1 MSDDLECTHLIF
13 LFTMKNYLYIFIL
26 FLVVIFCDIKN
37 IQAQTAQSPLQFFGF
52 EPGSDRNLFDYDQ
65 LIAYCKQLDQAS
77 PRVEMREIGE
87 SPMGKKMYI
96 VFISSPEN
104 LAELVR
110 YKEINRKLA
119 LDWKMRDSER
129 DSLIAEGKTFLLAT
143 LSMHSNEVGPS
154 QAFPQIAYSYVNTTD
169 PEMLRALDNVVFM
182 VVPNHNPD
190 GMQMVVDNY
199 RKYKGTPY
207 EGSTMPGV
215 YHQYIGHDNNRDF
228 VTLTQKDT
236 RVISAIYSQEWFPQ
250 VMIEKHQMG
259 STGVRYFVPPMSD
272 PIAPNVDEAVWNWS
286 WIFGS
291 AMAKDMSVAGCA
303 GVAQH
308 YLFDDY
314 WPGSTA
320 TAEWKNMVGMLT
332 EAASV
337 RGASPLY
344 IEKNELKVI
353 GKGLAENKKSINMPL
368 PWDGGWWRL
377 SDIVRYEMQSTWS
390 LLRTASA
397 NRQQLLQFR
406 NAMCRKEVQK
416 GKTQAPSYFV
426 VPLKQHDQG
435 ELVALVNLLH
445 EHGVSVSR
453 LKADMSW
460 NDKMM
465 HAGDIVVP
473 LAQPFRSF
481 IKEVMESQTFPLRHY
496 MPNGE
501 AIEPY
506 DITSWSL
513 PLNKGLQSYEIPVVV
528 DEIDKNLEAVAVP
541 FTLLKE
547 FPEHDNGYWVFSAA
561 NNESYKAAFKSISDG
576 LNVSRTK
583 ATITCKGKIIPAGSF
598 IVSVDKGKKV
608 VDLKSPLTI
617 LPEWFPT
624 NPDSLATK
632 VSMPRIALVESWF
645 QDMDAGWTRYIFD
658 QFNIPYTVIRPG
670 DFAKKTFELNF
681 DVVIFPDENKGILME
696 GKIKAKEDDDEYFMA
711 NLPPEYAKGMGKD
724 GFQKVLKFI
733 NTGGTI
739 LSWGGSTALFEGLM
753 SIKTSE
759 TESEDFRF
767 PFTNI
772 SPKLQKA
779 GLNCPSSLLKVNLL
793 PGHPLTFGMQAE
805 AGILTTA
812 DQVFQTS
819 LPSFDMDRRVIAFYP
834 EDHVLLSGYCRREE
848 LLGNYSALVWLKK
861 GKGNLVLYGFSPQ
874 FRGSV
879 PGIYKL
885 LFNGLLLK

>member
-1 MSDDLECTHLIF
+1 
-13 LFTMKNYLYIFIL
+13 MKNYLCIFIL
-26 FLVVIFCDIKN
+26 FLGVVFFNTKN
-37 IQAQTAQSPLQFFGF
+37 IQAQTAKTPLQFFGF
-52 EPGSDRNLFDYDQ
+52 EPGSDGNLIDYNE
-65 LIAYCKQLDQAS
+65 LIAYCMQLDQAS
-77 PRVEMREIGE
+77 SRVEMREIGE
-87 SPMGKKMYI
+87 SPMGKKMYL

-104 LAELVR
+104 IAKLDR

-129 DSLIAEGKTFLLAT
+129 DSLIMEGKTFLLAT

-154 QAFPQIAYSYVNTTD
+154 QAFPRIAYSYVNTTD
-169 PEMLRALDNVVFM
+169 PEMLKALDNVVFM

-190 GMQMVVDNY
+190 GMQMVVENY

-215 YHQYIGHDNNRDF
+215 YHKYIGHDNNRDF

-236 RVISAIYSQEWFPQ
+236 RVISAIYSKDWFPQ

-272 PIAPNVDEAVWNWS
+272 PIALNVDEAVWNWS
-286 WIFGS
+286 WVFGS
-291 AMAKDMSVAGCA
+291 AMAKDMSAAGCA

-344 IEKNELKVI
+344 IEKNELRVI
-353 GKGLAENKKSINMPL
+353 GKGLGENKKSINMPL
-368 PWDGGWWRL
+368 PWEGGWWHL
-377 SDIVRYEMQSTWS
+377 SDIVRYEIQSTWS
-390 LLRTASA
+390 LLRTAST

-426 VPLKQHDQG
+426 VPLQQHDQS

-445 EHGVSVSR
+445 EHGISVSQ
-453 LKADMSW
+453 LKSDMSW
-460 NDKMM
+460 NNKMM
-465 HAGDIVVP
+465 HKGDIVVP

-481 IKEVMESQTFPLRHY
+481 IKEVMETQTFPLRHY

-513 PLNKGLQSYEIPVVV
+513 PLNKGLNSYEIPVVV
-528 DEIDKNLEAVAVP
+528 DDLDKNLEAVSVP
-541 FTLLKE
+541 FSLLNQI
-547 FPEHDNGYWVFSAA
+547 PEHDNGYWVFSATE
-561 NNESYKAAFKSISDG
+561 NESYKAAFKSISDG
-576 LNVSRTK
+576 LNVTRTK
-583 ATITCKGKIIPAGSF
+583 STLTYKGKTIPAGSF
-598 IVSVDKGKKV
+598 IVTGDKGKKV
-608 VDLKSPLTI
+608 QDMKSSLTI
-617 LPEWFPT
+617 LPEWFSG
-624 NPDSLATK
+624 NPDSSAVK
-632 VSMPRIALVESWF
+632 VQMPRIALVESRF
-645 QDMDAGWTRYIFD
+645 QDMDAGWTRFIFD
-658 QFNIPYTVIRPG
+658 QYNIPYTVIRPG

-681 DVVIFPDENKGILME
+681 DVVIFPDENKSILME
-696 GKIKAKEDDDEYFMA
+696 GKIKARDDDDEYYMS
-711 NLPPEYAKGMGKD
+711 NLPPEYSKGMGKD
-724 GFQKVLKFI
+724 GFQKVLKYI
-733 NTGGTI
+733 NAGGTI

-753 SIKTSE
+753 SIKNSE
-759 TESEDFRF
+759 TETEDFRF

-772 SPKLQKA
+772 APKLQKA
-779 GLNCPSSLLKVNLL
+779 GLSCPSSLLRVKLL
-793 PGHPLTFGMQAE
+793 PDHPLTLGMQAE

-819 LPSFDMDRRVIAFYP
+819 VPSFDMDRRVIASYP
-834 EDHVLLSGYCRREE
+834 EENVLLSGYCKKEE
-848 LLGNYSALVWLKK
+848 LLGSYSAMVWLKK
-861 GKGNLVLYGFSPQ
+861 GKGNLVVYGFSPQ

>member
-1 MSDDLECTHLIF
+1 
-13 LFTMKNYLYIFIL
+13 MKNALSLLLL
-26 FLVVIFCDIKN
+26 FLIVLISSNKTL
-37 IQAQTAQSPLQFFGF
+37 QAQSAKSPAEFFGF

-65 LIAYCKQLDQAS
+65 LIAYVKQLDEAS
-77 PRVEMREIGE
+77 PRIIVKEIGE
-87 SPMGKKMYI
+87 SPIGKKMYM

-104 LAELVR
+104 LAKLDH

-119 LDWKMRDSER
+119 LDARMRDSER
-129 DSLIAEGKTFLLAT
+129 DSLIAEGKVFVLAT
-143 LSMHSNEVGPS
+143 LSMHSNEVGPT
-154 QAFPQIAYSYVNTTD
+154 QAFPQIAYTYANTTD
-169 PEMLRALDNVVFM
+169 SEMLKCLDNVVFM

-207 EGSTMPGV
+207 EGSTLPGV
-215 YHQYIGHDNNRDF
+215 YHKYIGHDNNRDF

-236 RVISAIYSQEWFPQ
+236 RVISAIYSRDWFPQ

-272 PIAPNVDEAVWNWS
+272 PIAPNVNEAIWNWS
-286 WIFGS
+286 WVFGS
-291 AMAKDMSVAGCA
+291 AMAKDMSAAGCS

-320 TAEWKNMVGMLT
+320 TAEWKSMVGMLT

-337 RGASPLY
+337 RGATPLY
-344 IEKNELKVI
+344 IEKNELRVI
-353 GKGLAENKKSINMPL
+353 GKGLGENKKSINMPL
-368 PWDGGWWRL
+368 PWEGGWWRL

-390 LLRTASA
+390 LLRTAST

-406 NAMCRKEVQK
+406 NTMCRTEVTK

-426 VPLKQHDQG
+426 VPLQQHDQG

-445 EHGVSVSR
+445 EHGVNVSR
-453 LKADMSW
+453 LKSDVLW
-460 NDKMM
+460 NNKMM
-465 HAGDIVVP
+465 RAGDIIVP

-528 DEIDKNLEAVAVP
+528 DEIDTKLEAVPVP
-541 FTLLKE
+541 FTLVNE
-547 FPEHDNGYWVFSAA
+547 FPDHSNGYWVFSAT
-561 NNESYKAAFKSISDG
+561 NNESYKIAFKAIADG
-576 LNVSRTK
+576 LIVTRTK
-583 ATITCKGKIIPAGSF
+583 VASSFNGKTIAAGSF
-598 IVSVDKGKKV
+598 IVSDAKGKKV
-608 VDLKSPLTI
+608 SELKNSLTI
-617 LPEWFPT
+617 LPEWFSG
-624 NPDSLATK
+624 NPDTSAVK
-632 VSMPRIALVESWF
+632 VIMPRIALVESWF

-658 QFNIPYTVIRPG
+658 EYNIPFTIVRPG
-670 DFAKKTFELNF
+670 DLAKKTFELNF
-681 DVVIFPDENKGILME
+681 DVVIFADVSKSILME
-696 GKIKAKEDDDEYFMA
+696 GKIKAEDDDVEYYMA
-711 NLPPEYAKGMGKD
+711 NLPPDFAKGMGKD

-733 NTGGTI
+733 NNGGTI
-739 LSWGGSTALFEGLM
+739 LSWGTSTALFDGLM
-753 SIKTSE
+753 SIKISE

-767 PFTNI
+767 PFTNV
-772 SPKLQKA
+772 SAKLTKA
-779 GLNCPSSLLKVNLL
+779 GLSCPSSLLKVKVL
-793 PGHPLTFGMQAE
+793 PGHQLSFGMQAE

-812 DQVFQTS
+812 EQVFQTS
-819 LPSFDMDRRVIAFYP
+819 VPSFDMDRRIIASYP
-834 EDHVLLSGYCRREE
+834 EDHVLLSGYCRKEE
-848 LLGNYSALVWLKK
+848 LLGNYAAMVWMHK
-861 GKGNLVLYGFSPQ
+861 GKGNLVVYGFSPQ

>member
-1 MSDDLECTHLIF
+1 MN
-13 LFTMKNYLYIFIL
+13 KNLL
-26 FLVVIFCDIKN
+26 FLVFFMVVLIISNKSVV
-37 IQAQTAQSPLQFFGF
+37 AQTGQSPVAFFGF

-65 LIAYCKQLDQAS
+65 LIAYFHQLDQAS
-77 PRVEMREIGE
+77 PRILMIEIGE

-96 VFISSPEN
+96 VFISSPNNIEK
-104 LAELVR
+104 LDR

-119 LDWKMRDSER
+119 LDWKLRDSER
-129 DSLIAEGKTFLLAT
+129 DSLIAEDKVFLLAT
-143 LSMHSNEVGPS
+143 LSMHSNEVGPT
-154 QAFPQIAYSYVNTTD
+154 QAFPQIAYTYANTTD
-169 PEMLRALDNVVFM
+169 PEMLKCLDNVVFM

-207 EGSTMPGV
+207 EGCTLPGV
-215 YHQYIGHDNNRDF
+215 YHKYIGHDNNRDF
-228 VTLTQKDT
+228 VTLTQQDS

-272 PIAPNVDEAVWNWS
+272 PIAPNVDEAIWNWS
-286 WIFGS
+286 WVFGS
-291 AMAKDMSVAGCA
+291 AMAKDMSAAGCA

-320 TAEWKNMVGMLT
+320 TAEWKGMVGMLT

-337 RGASPLY
+337 RGASPLF
-344 IEKNELKVI
+344 IEKDELKVI
-353 GKGLAENKKSINMPL
+353 GKGLGENKKSINMPM
-368 PWDGGWWRL
+368 PWEGGWWRL

-406 NAMCRKEVQK
+406 NTMCRNEVMK
-416 GKTQAPSYFV
+416 GKTQAPAYFV
-426 VPLKQHDQG
+426 VPLQQHDQG

-445 EHGVSVSR
+445 EHGVRVSR
-453 LKADMSW
+453 LKSDMVW

-465 HAGDIVVP
+465 HTGDIVIP

-481 IKEVMESQTFPLRHY
+481 IKEVMEVQTFPLRHY
-496 MPNGE
+496 MPDGE

-513 PLNKGLQSYEIPVVV
+513 PLNKGLKSYEIPVVV
-528 DEIDKNLEAVAVP
+528 DELDKKSEAVPVP
-541 FTLLKE
+541 FTLINQ
-547 FPEHDNGYWVFSAA
+547 FPNHDNGYWVFNAT

-576 LNVSRTK
+576 LNVTRTK
-583 ATITCKGKIIPAGSF
+583 AIITYNGKIIPAGSF
-598 IVSVDKGKKV
+598 IVTGDKGKKV
-608 VDLKSPLTI
+608 SELKNSLTV
-617 LPEWFPT
+617 LPEWFPG
-624 NPDSLATK
+624 NPDSTATK
-632 VSMPRIALVESWF
+632 VQMPRIALVESWF

-658 QFNIPYTVIRPG
+658 QYNIPFTVIRPG
-670 DFAKKTFELNF
+670 DLAKKTFELNF
-681 DVVIFPDENKGILME
+681 DVVIFADVTKSVLME
-696 GKIKAKEDDDEYFMA
+696 GKIKAEDDDDEYYMA
-711 NLPPEYAKGMGKD
+711 NLPPEYTKGMGKD

-733 NTGGTI
+733 NGGGTI
-739 LSWGGSTALFEGLM
+739 LTWGGSTALFDGMM
-753 SIKTSE
+753 SAKVSE
-759 TESEDFRF
+759 KDSTDFRF
-767 PFTNI
+767 PFTNV
-772 SPKLQKA
+772 SAKLRKA
-779 GLNCPSSLLKVNLL
+779 GLSCPSSLLKVKLMPN
-793 PGHPLTFGMQAE
+793 HPLTWGMQAE

-812 DQVFQTS
+812 EQVFQTS
-819 LPSFDMDRRVIAFYP
+819 LPSFDMDRRVIASYP
-834 EDHVLLSGYCRREE
+834 EDHILLSGYCKKEE
-848 LLGNYSALVWLKK
+848 LLGNYAAMVWMKK
-861 GKGNLVLYGFSPQ
+861 GKGNLVVYGFSPQ

-879 PGIYKL
+879 SGTYKL

>member
-1 MSDDLECTHLIF
+1 MKSLV
-13 LFTMKNYLYIFIL
+13 LFVL
-26 FLVVIFCDIKN
+26 FLIVIILPYKTAN
-37 IQAQTAQSPLQFFGF
+37 TQTAKSPADFFGF

-65 LIAYCKQLDQAS
+65 LMAYVKQLDDAS
-77 PRVEMREIGE
+77 PRIMVKEIGE
-87 SPMGKKMYI
+87 TSFGKKMFM

-104 LAELVR
+104 LARLDR

-119 LDWKMRDSER
+119 LDWKLRDSER
-129 DSLIAEGKTFLLAT
+129 DSLIAEGKVFLLAT
-143 LSMHSNEVGPS
+143 LSMHSNEVGPT
-154 QAFPQIAYSYVNTTD
+154 QAFPQIAYTYANTTD
-169 PEMLRALDNVVFM
+169 TEMLKCLDNVVFM

-199 RKYKGTPY
+199 QKYKGTTY
-207 EGSTMPGV
+207 EGSTLPGV
-215 YHQYIGHDNNRDF
+215 YHKYVGHDNNRDF

-236 RVISAIYSQEWFPQ
+236 RVISAIYSQDWFPQ
-250 VMIEKHQMG
+250 VLVEKHQMG
-259 STGVRYFVPPMSD
+259 STGVRYFVPPMAD
-272 PIAPNVDEAVWNWS
+272 PIALNVNEAIWNWS
-286 WIFGS
+286 WVFGS
-291 AMAKDMSVAGCA
+291 AMAKDMSAAGCA

-337 RGASPLY
+337 RGASPIY

-353 GKGLAENKKSINMPL
+353 GKGLGENKKSINMPL
-368 PWDGGWWRL
+368 PWEGGWWRL

-390 LLRTASA
+390 LIRTASA

-406 NAMCRKEVQK
+406 NTMCRTEVLK

-426 VPLKQHDQG
+426 VPLKQHDQS

-453 LKADMSW
+453 LKSDMVW

-465 HAGDIVVP
+465 RAGDIVIP
-473 LAQPFRSF
+473 MAQPFRSF

-496 MPNGE
+496 MPGGE

-528 DEIDKNLEAVAVP
+528 NEIDNTLEPVTIP
-541 FTLLKE
+541 FTLINQIPDHE
-547 FPEHDNGYWVFSAA
+547 SGYWVLSAA
-561 NNESYKAAFKSISDG
+561 NNESYKVAFKSLFDG
-576 LNVSRTK
+576 LTVTRTK
-583 ATITCKGKIIPAGSF
+583 AAIVYNGKTIPAGSF
-598 IVSVDKGKKV
+598 IISTGKGKKV
-608 VDLKSPLTI
+608 PELKSSLTI
-617 LPEWFPT
+617 MPEWFAN
-624 NPDSLATK
+624 NPDTSAVK
-632 VSMPRIALVESWF
+632 VVMPRIALVESWF

-658 QFNIPYTVIRPG
+658 QYNVPYTVIRPG

-681 DVVIFPDENKGILME
+681 DVVIFPDENKSVLME
-696 GKIKAKEDDDEYFMA
+696 GKIKSENTESEYHMA
-711 NLPPEYAKGMGKD
+711 NLPPEFTKGMGKD

-733 NTGGTI
+733 NGGGTV
-739 LSWGGSTALFEGLM
+739 LSWGASTALFDGLM
-753 SIKTSE
+753 SIKISE
-759 TESEDFRF
+759 TETEDFRF

-772 SPKLQKA
+772 SAKLRKS
-779 GLNCPSSLLKVNLL
+779 GLSCPSSLLKVNIL
-793 PGHPLTFGMQAE
+793 PGHPLSRGMQAE

-812 DQVFQTS
+812 EQVFQTT
-819 LPSFDMDRRVIAFYP
+819 LPSFDMDRRIIASYP
-834 EDHVLLSGYCRREE
+834 EDHVLLSGYCEKEE
-848 LLGNYSALVWLKK
+848 LLGNYAAMIWMHK
-861 GKGNLVLYGFSPQ
+861 GKGDLVVYGFSPQ

>member
-1 MSDDLECTHLIF
+1 
-13 LFTMKNYLYIFIL
+13 MKNIFIILAL
-26 FLVVIFCDIKN
+26 FLAVLILTGN
-37 IQAQTAQSPLQFFGF
+37 HLNAQTAKTPLDFFGF

-65 LIAYCKQLDQAS
+65 LIAYVSQLDNAS
-77 PRVEMREIGE
+77 PRIMVKEIGE
-87 SPMGKKMYI
+87 TPLGKKMYM

-104 LAELVR
+104 LAKLDR

-119 LDWKMRDSER
+119 LDWKLRDTER
-129 DSLIAEGKTFLLAT
+129 DSLIAEGRTFLLAT
-143 LSMHSNEVGPS
+143 LSMHSNEVGPT
-154 QAFPQIAYSYVNTTD
+154 QAFPQIAYTLATTND
-169 PEMLRALDNVVFM
+169 PEMMECLKNVVFM

-190 GMQMVVDNY
+190 GMKMVVDNY
-199 RKYKGTPY
+199 LKYKGTTF
-207 EGSTMPGV
+207 EGSTLPGV
-215 YHQYIGHDNNRDF
+215 YHKYIGHDNNRDF

-236 RVISAIYSQEWFPQ
+236 RVISAIYSQDWFPQ

-272 PIAPNVDEAVWNWS
+272 PIALNVHEAIWNWS
-286 WIFGS
+286 WVFGS
-291 AMAKDMSVAGCA
+291 AMAKDMSAAGCA

-337 RGASPLY
+337 RGATPLY
-344 IEKNELKVI
+344 IEKNELRVI
-353 GKGLAENKKSINMPL
+353 GKGLGENKKSINMPL
-368 PWDGGWWRL
+368 PWEGGWWRL

-406 NAMCRKEVQK
+406 NTMCRTEVLK

-426 VPLKQHDQG
+426 VPLQQHDQS

-453 LKADMSW
+453 LKSDLVW

-465 HAGDIVVP
+465 RAGDIVIP
-473 LAQPFRSF
+473 LAQPFRTF

-496 MPNGE
+496 TPGGE
-501 AIEPY
+501 TIDPY

-513 PLNKGLQSYEIPVVV
+513 PLNKGLRSYEIPVIVN
-528 DEIDKNLEAVAVP
+528 EIDAKLENVTLP
-541 FTLLKE
+541 FTLLNE
-547 FPEHDNGYWVFSAA
+547 FSDHDGGYLVFNAT
-561 NNESYKAAFKSISDG
+561 NNESYKVAFKSLAEG
-576 LNVSRTK
+576 LMVSRTK
-583 ATITCKGKIIPAGSF
+583 VAKTVNGKLIPAGSF
-598 IVSVDKGKKV
+598 IISAGKGKTV
-608 VDLKSPLTI
+608 SSLKNSLTV
-617 LPEWFPT
+617 LPEWFAN
-624 NPDSLATK
+624 NPDTSAVK
-632 VSMPRIALVESWF
+632 VQMPRIALVESWF
-645 QDMDAGWTRYIFD
+645 QDMDAGWARYIFD
-658 QFNIPYTVIRPG
+658 QYNIPFTQLRPA

-681 DVVIFPDENKGILME
+681 DVVIFPDENKSILME
-696 GKIKAKEDDDEYFMA
+696 GKIKAEDDDDEYYMA
-711 NLPPEYAKGMGKD
+711 NLPPEFAKGMGKD

-733 NTGGTI
+733 NNGGTI
-739 LSWGGSTALFEGLM
+739 LSWGASTALFEGLM
-753 SIKTSE
+753 SIKTTE
-759 TESEDFRF
+759 TETEDFRF
-767 PFTNI
+767 PFTNV
-772 SPKLQKA
+772 SSKLRKA
-779 GLNCPSSLLKVNLL
+779 GLSCPSSLLKVKIL
-793 PGHPLTFGMQAE
+793 PDHPLSWGMQAE

-812 DQVFQTS
+812 SQVFQTS
-819 LPSFDMDRRVIAFYP
+819 VPSFDMDRRIIASFP
-834 EDHVLLSGYCRREE
+834 EEKALLSGYCLKEE
-848 LLGNYSALVWLKK
+848 LLGNYAAMVWLRK
-861 GKGNLVLYGFSPQ
+861 GKGNLVVYGFSPQ

>member
-1 MSDDLECTHLIF
+1 
-13 LFTMKNYLYIFIL
+13 MKNALFFPVL
-26 FLVVIFCDIKN
+26 FLLVLISPTKDT
-37 IQAQTAQSPLQFFGF
+37 QAQTAKSPLEFFGF

-65 LIAYCKQLDQAS
+65 LIAYVKQLDAAS
-77 PRVEMREIGE
+77 PRVLVKEAGE
-87 SPMGKKMYI
+87 TPMGKKMYI

-104 LAELVR
+104 LAKLDR

-119 LDWKMRDSER
+119 LDWNMRDSQR
-129 DSLIAEGKTFLLAT
+129 DSLIAEGKVFLLAT

-154 QAFPQIAYSYVNTTD
+154 QAFPQIAYTYANTTD
-169 PEMLRALDNVVFM
+169 PELLKALDNVVFM

-190 GMQMVVDNY
+190 GMQMVVENY
-199 RKYKGTPY
+199 LKYKGTPY
-207 EGSTMPGV
+207 EGSTLPGV
-215 YHQYIGHDNNRDF
+215 YHKYIGHDNNRDF
-228 VTLTQKDT
+228 VTLTQQDT
-236 RVISAIYSQEWFPQ
+236 RVISAIYSRDWFPQ

-259 STGVRYFVPPMSD
+259 STGVRYFVPPMAD
-272 PIAPNVDEAVWNWS
+272 PIAPNVDEAIWNWS
-286 WIFGS
+286 WVFGS
-291 AMAKDMSVAGCA
+291 AMAKDMSAAGCA

-320 TAEWKNMVGMLT
+320 TAEWKDMVGMLT

-353 GKGLAENKKSINMPL
+353 GKGLGENKKSINMPL
-368 PWDGGWWRL
+368 PWEGGWWRL

-390 LLRTASA
+390 LLRTAST

-406 NAMCRKEVQK
+406 NTMCRKEIQK
-416 GKTQAPSYFV
+416 GKTLAPAYFV
-426 VPLKQHDQG
+426 VPLQQHDQG

-453 LKADMSW
+453 LRDDVIW
-460 NDKMM
+460 NNKII
-465 HAGDIVVP
+465 HTGDIVVP
-473 LAQPFRSF
+473 LAQPFRTF

-513 PLNKGLQSYEIPVVV
+513 PLNKGLKSYEIPTVV
-528 DEIDKNLEAVAVP
+528 DEISQKLESVPVP
-541 FTLLKE
+541 FTLLNE
-547 FPEHDNGYWVFSAA
+547 FPDHTNGYLVFSAT
-561 NNESYKAAFKSISDG
+561 NNESYKAAFKSIADG
-576 LNVSRTK
+576 LNVTRTK
-583 ATITCKGKIIPAGSF
+583 AAITYRGKTIPAGSF
-598 IVSVDKGKKV
+598 IVSDDKGKKTSE
-608 VDLKSPLTI
+608 LKNSLTI
-617 LPEWFPT
+617 LPDWFPQ
-624 NPDSLATK
+624 NPDSSAVK
-632 VSMPRIALVESWF
+632 VQMPRIALVESWF

-658 QFNIPYTVIRPG
+658 QYNIPFTIIRPA
-670 DFAKKTFELNF
+670 DLAKKTFELNF
-681 DVVIFPDENKGILME
+681 DVLIFADVTKSILME
-696 GKIKAKEDDDEYFMA
+696 GKIKAEDDDDEYYMA
-711 NLPPEYAKGMGKD
+711 NLPPEFAKGMGKD

-733 NTGGTI
+733 NGGGTI
-739 LSWGGSTALFEGLM
+739 LSWGSSTALFDGLM

-759 TESEDFRF
+759 TETEDFRF
-767 PFTNI
+767 PFTNVAA
-772 SPKLQKA
+772 KLKKA
-779 GLNCPSSLLKVNLL
+779 GLSCPSSLLKVKILAD
-793 PGHPLTFGMQAE
+793 HPLTYGMQAE

-812 DQVFQTS
+812 EQVFQTS
-819 LPSFDMDRRVIAFYP
+819 VPSFDMDRRIIASYP
-834 EDHVLLSGYCRREE
+834 EDHVLLSGYCQKEE
-848 LLGNYSALVWLKK
+848 LLGNYAAMVWLKK
-861 GKGNLVLYGFSPQ
+861 GKGNLVVYGFSPQ